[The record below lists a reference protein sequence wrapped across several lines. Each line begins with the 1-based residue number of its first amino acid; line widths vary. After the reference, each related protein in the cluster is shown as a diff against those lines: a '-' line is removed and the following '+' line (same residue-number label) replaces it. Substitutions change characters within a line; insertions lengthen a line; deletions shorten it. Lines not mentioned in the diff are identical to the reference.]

1 MNKPTLSLL
10 TMLALSGCFA
20 SVPEGDTAVREVF
33 KHDGSRQ
40 CEPDSGQSAAALRA
54 ELAAQGITVLGQRT
68 GHDGRIYP
76 AVCGAPTGRTQ
87 VFTIPAAQVT
97 AAETLGYHPVGD

>member
-1 MNKPTLSLL
+1 MNKPILSFLAV
-10 TMLALSGCFA
+10 LALSGCPA
-20 SVPEGDTAVREVF
+20 SKPDGHAAVREVF
-33 KHDGSRQ
+33 KPDGSRQ
-40 CEPDSGQSAAALRA
+40 CEPDSGMSAVALQA

-87 VFTIPAAQVT
+87 VFTIPAELVP
-97 AAETLGYHPVGD
+97 AAEALGYRPVGD